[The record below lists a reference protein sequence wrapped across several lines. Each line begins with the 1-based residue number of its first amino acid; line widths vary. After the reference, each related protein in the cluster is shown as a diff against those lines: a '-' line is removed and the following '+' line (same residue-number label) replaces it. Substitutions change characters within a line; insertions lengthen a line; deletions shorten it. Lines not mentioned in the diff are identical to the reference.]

1 MGGHLSHDPL
11 NTPSKST
18 IKFLRR
24 INLTDIFE
32 CYGYFRKMYFPE
44 NMLPLEQFDDIF
56 SPVLNDTEIF
66 FDKLKVKELA
76 NFYEALTAMALFS
89 KGEFESKIK
98 SLFKMYDLDG
108 NNSID
113 KDELK
118 NFLQSGVYGLSRLLN
133 LPVPFE
139 EEIFHL
145 VITCFKD
152 MDKSR
157 SDTIDM
163 EEFSQ
168 WIRNSDEIQDFL
180 LRYTGQQTMD
190 RAKKRFNIL
199 VSEFKQ
205 VIQDLPFFT
214 DLLLLLAGV

>member
-1 MGGHLSHDPL
+1 M
-11 NTPSKST
+11 
-18 IKFLRR
+18 LRR
-24 INLTDIFE
+24 SSAICLATLW
-32 CYGYFRKMYFPE
+32 CT
-44 NMLPLEQFDDIF
+44 
-56 SPVLNDTEIF
+56 SPVWGDDTEIF
-66 FDKLKVKELA
+66 FDKLKVKEVA

-139 EEIFHL
+139 EEIYQL
-145 VITCFKD
+145 VISCFKD

-163 EEFSQ
+163 EEFS
-168 WIRNSDEIQDFL
+168 
-180 LRYTGQQTMD
+180 
-190 RAKKRFNIL
+190 
-199 VSEFKQ
+199 
-205 VIQDLPFFT
+205 
-214 DLLLLLAGV
+214 